1 MVLGMESLETEVCDG
16 LEKRDAR
23 GRRLLSK
30 DQWAEVLSAYDSS
43 GMTQKGFCRH
53 EGLNHNSFVYQLA
66 LRRNKALPEHNGPP
80 NFRQLQVS
88 APVAASFALEVSLP
102 CGSQVRGNAAAE
114 LAQLIRLLRG

>member
-1 MVLGMESLETEVCDG
+1 MESLETEICDV

-30 DQWAEVLSAYDSS
+30 EQWVEVLSSYDSS

-53 EGLNHNSFVYQLA
+53 EGLNHNSFVYQLS
-66 LRRNKALPEHNGPP
+66 LRRNKSLTTKSNAAAK
-80 NFRQLQVS
+80 FRQVQVS
-88 APVAASFALEVSLP
+88 APTAGSFALEVSLP
-102 CGSQVRGNAAAE
+102 CGSVVRGKDASE